1 MCLFLNMAR
10 GERQGA
16 SPYYPVTEFIDM
28 QKLLKFMKQV
38 GEIGYLWLDTI
49 RYGFRRPYEF
59 KAVLDQMEEIG
70 VKSLGIVVVSS
81 FFVGMVMAIQVAY
94 SEANF
99 AGRVMVGI
107 GVGVAITKEFGP
119 LLTALL
125 AGSRVA
131 AGVTSVI
138 GSMQVTE
145 QVDAIRLLGASPA
158 KKLVFPRIT
167 AAILMFPLLTAIA
180 DFVGIGGGL
189 VVSLVDI
196 KMGYTTYIS
205 QVERAVTLSDFFG
218 GIFKSVFF
226 AFFASLIGCYF
237 GMKVEG
243 GAEGVGKATTQS
255 VVATS
260 VSVMISDYFLT
271 KLLILF

>member
-1 MCLFLNMAR
+1 MIKKFLNFVR
-10 GERQGA
+10 
-16 SPYYPVTEFIDM
+16 
-28 QKLLKFMKQV
+28 QV
-38 GEIGYLWLDTI
+38 GEIGQLWFDSM
-49 RYGFRRPYEF
+49 RYGFRRPWEF
-59 KAVLDQMEEIG
+59 KALIDQMEELG
-70 VKSLGIVVVSS
+70 VRSLLIVVVSS
-81 FFVGMVMAIQVAY
+81 FFIGMVLAIQVAY

-125 AGSRVA
+125 AGGRVS
-131 AGVTSVI
+131 AGITSVI

-158 KKLVFPRIT
+158 KKLVFPRIA

-180 DFVGIGGGL
+180 DFVGISGGL

-196 KMGYTTYIS
+196 KMAFETYLS
-205 QVERAVTLSDFFG
+205 QVERSVTLSDFFG
-218 GIFKSVFF
+218 GILKSVFF
-226 AFFASLIGCYF
+226 AFFASLIGCYY
-237 GMKVEG
+237 GMKVQG

-255 VVATS
+255 FVATN
-260 VSVMISDYFLT
+260 VCVIISDYVLT